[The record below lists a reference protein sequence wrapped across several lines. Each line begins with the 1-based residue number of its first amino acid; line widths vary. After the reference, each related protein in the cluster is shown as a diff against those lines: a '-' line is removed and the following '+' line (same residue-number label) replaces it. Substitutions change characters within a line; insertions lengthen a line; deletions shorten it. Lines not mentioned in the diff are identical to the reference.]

1 MKEISK
7 FIRIKAHSLVIFII
21 FFVLMLFSISFGI
34 DRNYIYYILILA
46 TFFFI
51 TSLVISYIEFH
62 KTYKEITMWTNDFSS
77 SPNYL
82 IEKSKIYENIMTI
95 YEKNKDMENSFEDKM
110 RVFKEYVSMWA
121 HQIKTPLFSLDLI
134 LNDHPIDDHA
144 AKAELFAIEEYI
156 ETLLSYTR
164 LESLSTDFVF
174 EEASLDELISSSIK
188 KYSKV
193 FIRKKN
199 KVDFKPTGLRLTTD
213 KKWFAFILDQI
224 LSNSNKY
231 TQDGTISFYMKGTKL
246 IIEDTG
252 IGIRDEDLP
261 RVFDKSYTGYNGR
274 IYKKS
279 TGIGLSLVKSASENL
294 AIDVSIESKLGEG
307 TKVIFDLKNA
317 LN

>member
-1 MKEISK
+1 MSK

-21 FFVLMLFSISFGI
+21 FFVLMIFSISFGI
-34 DRNYIYYILILA
+34 DRNYIYYILLLA
-46 TFFFI
+46 TFLFVL
-51 TSLVISYIEFH
+51 SLVISYIKFR
-62 KTYKEITMWTNDFSS
+62 KAYKEITMWTNDFSS
-77 SPNYL
+77 KPNFL
-82 IEKSKIYENIMTI
+82 IEESKIYDNIMTI

-110 RVFKEYVSMWA
+110 RLFKEYVSMWA

-199 KVDFKPTGLRLTTD
+199 KVDFKPTGLKLTTD

-231 TQDGTISFYMKGTKL
+231 TQSGTISFYIEGLKF

-252 IGIRDEDLP
+252 IGIREEDLP

-279 TGIGLSLVKSASENL
+279 TGIGLSLVKSAAENL
-294 AIDVSIESKLGEG
+294 SIDVSIESKLGQG